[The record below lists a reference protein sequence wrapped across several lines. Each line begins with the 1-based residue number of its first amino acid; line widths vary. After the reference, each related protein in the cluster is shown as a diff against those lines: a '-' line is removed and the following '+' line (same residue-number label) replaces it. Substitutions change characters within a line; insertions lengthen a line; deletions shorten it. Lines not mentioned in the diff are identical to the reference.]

1 VQPHRILPG
10 LRADHTKREH
20 MTNAEDKN
28 IDLVRT
34 YLNALQ
40 SGEAADALRNFFTD
54 DVRQIE
60 MPNQLNQRGQES
72 DLEHILQRSQQ
83 GLKVLERQQYEIVS
97 EIAQGDRVAIEARW
111 TGVLAIAFGTLAA
124 GTELKASF
132 AIFFHF
138 RDGRIALQRNY
149 DCFDPWS

>member
-83 GLKVLERQQYEIVS
+83 GLQVLERQQYESAAERVREDQGGGS
-97 EIAQGDRVAIEARW
+97 EQPINASIRRVCTQA
-111 TGVLAIAFGTLAA
+111 
-124 GTELKASF
+124 
-132 AIFFHF
+132 
-138 RDGRIALQRNY
+138 
-149 DCFDPWS
+149 

>member
-1 VQPHRILPG
+1 
-10 LRADHTKREH
+10 

-28 IDLVRT
+28 IDLIRT

-40 SGEAADALRNFFTD
+40 NGEAGDALRRFFTD
-54 DVRQIE
+54 DVRQVE
-60 MPNQLNQRGQES
+60 MPNRLNSRGQES
-72 DLEHILQRSQQ
+72 NLEHILQRSQQ

-97 EIAQGDRVAIEARW
+97 EIGQGDRVAVEARW
-111 TGVLAIAFGTLAA
+111 TGVLAIALGTLAA
-124 GTELKASF
+124 GTEMKASS

-149 DCFDPWS
+149 DCFDPW

>member
-1 VQPHRILPG
+1 
-10 LRADHTKREH
+10 
-20 MTNAEDKN
+20 MTDAEDKN
-28 IDLVRT
+28 IDVVRT

-40 SGEAADALRNFFTD
+40 SGEAGDALRKFFTN

-60 MPNQLNQRGQES
+60 RPNQLNQHGQES

-83 GLKVLERQQYEIVS
+83 GPKILQRQQYEIVS

-124 GTELKASF
+124 GTEMKASF
-132 AIFFHF
+132 AIFFHL

-149 DCFDPWS
+149 DCFDPW